1 MIVKLLR
8 FGSPLLGIAIASAP
22 SFSAQMPPYP
32 ASSRQIRNLA
42 VDPGAMNWN
51 GMWERTNNTP
61 SGLGWDTRPPLRPEV
76 TEKVRQGE
84 ALAAAGKPPFDPTA
98 ACLPQAMPRM
108 MAMVHP
114 MEIIQ
119 KVGEVI
125 IFAEWNGQVR
135 RIYTDGRKYSEEK
148 DPTFNGYSTGRWEHG
163 DLVTEVRGFREKV
176 VFNANGIVFTD
187 KMVIRERFHQVDPN
201 TLKYTMTVEDP
212 SVLTEPWVA
221 SKLFSRSP
229 TIEIGEYICEEN
241 SRNPMSP
248 DGSQGL
254 ILNKSLAP

>member
-1 MIVKLLR
+1 MILKTILL
-8 FGSPLLGIAIASAP
+8 SVASLSTALSLGATS
-22 SFSAQMPPYP
+22 PPYP
-32 ASSRQIRNLA
+32 ASSRQSLNVA
-42 VDPGAMNWN
+42 VDPGGRNWN
-51 GMWERTNNTP
+51 GMWERANNTP

-76 TEKVRQGE
+76 AEKVRQGE

-119 KVGEVI
+119 KVGEVV

-135 RIYTDGRKYSEEK
+135 RIYTDARTYSEEK
-148 DPTFNGYSTGRWEHG
+148 DPTYNGYSTGHWEHG
-163 DLVTEVRGFREKV
+163 DLVTEVRGFKDKI

-187 KMVIRERFHQVDPN
+187 KMVIHERFHQIDAD

-212 SVLTEPWVA
+212 NVLTGPWTA
-221 SKLFSRSP
+221 SKLFKRSP
-229 TIEIGEYICEEN
+229 NIEIGEYVCEEN
-241 SRNPMSP
+241 SRNPMTP
-248 DGSQGL
+248 DGAQGL
-254 ILNKSLAP
+254 ILNKSLASPAN